1 MVHNLTFITDS
12 REQNPW
18 FVEDSIRKK
27 LDFGDYS
34 FQVDDVSFESEFAI
48 ERKSM
53 ADLVGTLTGGH
64 ARFRRELERAQ
75 SARFFAVIVEGTYE
89 DLIAQKWV
97 GARYTKIKGF
107 WVASIVDTLRVKYG
121 MHFYFAKDRR
131 GAKTLMRNLANA
143 YWKVREAERK
153 AEERERKQAEKDALA
168 RDKPKKRAEKDAQE
182 LIRARATAQISQ
194 IPNP

>member
-1 MVHNLTFITDS
+1 MASQQDIKFITDS
-12 REQNPW
+12 REQSPW
-18 FVEDSIRKK
+18 FTVDSIRKK

-34 FQVDDVSFESEFAI
+34 FQVGDVSYESEFAI

-64 ARFRRELERAQ
+64 ERFRRELERAQ

-89 DLIAQKWV
+89 DLLAQKWT
-97 GARYTKIKGF
+97 GARYTKMKGYQI
-107 WVASIVDTLRVKYG
+107 AAIVDTLRVKYG
-121 MHFYFAKDRR
+121 MHFYFTKDRR

-153 AEERERKQAEKDALA
+153 QLEKL
-168 RDKPKKRAEKDAQE
+168 RGE
-182 LIRARATAQISQ
+182 LE
-194 IPNP
+194 